1 MRSKK
6 LIVGISGGLGNQLF
20 QLAAAIHL
28 QNQGYTVAVDSL
40 YNDIDG
46 VRTTEI
52 KGLAKDLKIN
62 YVERSTLLIKVMR
75 KQPIRK
81 IYIAL
86 LRKKTIF
93 EKENFG
99 IPTIP
104 TSSKKN
110 RIFGY
115 WQTISLAG
123 EIKKN
128 LSQLIVDKSR
138 DEVALHVRRGDY
150 LSAQHYLH
158 GALSG
163 DYYLSALKKV
173 REKHG
178 LKRIVIFTDSPEI
191 VKNEDWYLLL
201 DKDKVRFSDSIKPWE
216 TIIEMAH
223 FSSIVCSNST
233 FSWWAA
239 FIGEKKTIIMPSNWF
254 RDIPLPEALRLP
266 DSQIIEG
273 TFI

>member
-1 MRSKK
+1 VRSQK

-20 QLAAAIHL
+20 QLAAAIYL
-28 QNQGYTVAVDSL
+28 QNQGYAVAVDSV
-40 YNDIDG
+40 YNDLNG
-46 VRTTEI
+46 VRTNEV

-62 YVERSTLLIKVMR
+62 YVERSALLIKVMKKR
-75 KQPIRK
+75 PIRK
-81 IYIAL
+81 IYIAM
-86 LRKKTIF
+86 LRTKTIF
-93 EKENFG
+93 ESESFG
-99 IPTIP
+99 TPIIP
-104 TSSKKN
+104 TSGKKN

-123 EIKKN
+123 EIKNN
-128 LSQLIVDKSR
+128 LSQLIKDQSR

-150 LSAQHYLH
+150 LSSQHQLH

-163 DYYLSALKKV
+163 EYYLSALKKV

-178 LKRIVIFTDSPEI
+178 SKRIVIFTDSPEI
-191 VKNEDWYLLL
+191 VKKEDWYRLL
-201 DKDKVRFSDSIKPWE
+201 DKDKVRFSDSIRPWE

-239 FIGEKKTIIMPSNWF
+239 FIGEKKTIIMPSNWL
-254 RDIPLPEALRLP
+254 RGIPLPDALRLP
-266 DSQIIEG
+266 DSHIIEG